1 MCARQGFAKHSCCE
15 AQDTGDR
22 ILVSI
27 VTPAYNE
34 ADNLPPLYKRL
45 CSVTESL
52 NLDWEWVV
60 VDDHSTDDT
69 FKVLTNIAQ
78 ADARVRGI
86 RLSRNSGSH
95 IAITCG
101 LQHSRG
107 DCGIIMA
114 ADMQDPPETLP
125 LLLAEWNEGAQVVW
139 AVRNSRDGER
149 ATTLLLARLYYYL
162 MRRFVGIGDMPST
175 GADFLLVDRRVMDAL
190 SQFGESNVSLL
201 ALITWMG
208 FRQAVVGYGK
218 QARRHGRSGWTL
230 EKKLKLALDSITSFS
245 YFPIRLMS
253 YIGFVVALFGFLY
266 AGLVILNALSGNP
279 TQGWSSLMVAVLLL
293 GGVQMMMM
301 GVLGEYLWR
310 ALDETRRRPRYLIES
325 DTNYLDYQ

>member
-1 MCARQGFAKHSCCE
+1 
-15 AQDTGDR
+15 
-22 ILVSI
+22 
-27 VTPAYNE
+27 
-34 ADNLPPLYKRL
+34 
-45 CSVTESL
+45 
-52 NLDWEWVV
+52 
-60 VDDHSTDDT
+60 
-69 FKVLTNIAQ
+69 
-78 ADARVRGI
+78 
-86 RLSRNSGSH
+86 
-95 IAITCG
+95 
-101 LQHSRG
+101 
-107 DCGIIMA
+107 MA